1 MAMKKR
7 RDLTDAERQVLA
19 RLEALPAGWTQDG
32 VLRFST
38 DDGEMAATYADMM
51 EKRRELSP
59 RADTPPTLGE
69 LFGLASAY
77 LERSGR
83 TATFAHTGLSVTET
97 AATERCFAAEGSP
110 LRLLLTD
117 TDKGHAERTVGDRLI
132 LLRAEND
139 TAMLG
144 FDEHPAVRRAVK
156 WETAVGANGILP
168 TVLPCIDGVCYD
180 LRRLSDLSAPT
191 PLDRLF
197 LPIEGARLLLI
208 EPDAEGELTALA
220 AERGVRLTVIAALT
234 DGDETCFLYGERDLL
249 RIETAKLRA
258 MPKRETLSISA
269 KGCDLPT
276 GRPIRSVVSGG
287 HSPYLAPNGGATERL
302 TSDGVTV
309 SAAVRQIGSG
319 AFRAAVE
326 TILAPLLSVAG
337 SGADYIGIR
346 LGIGLRLPA
355 VRNDETNAQ
364 LLSVILGIYRVQ
376 TEFACPAAL
385 YAETDEML
393 TCPELTVYA
402 LSDAADTV
410 TAGFAGAGSGIF
422 CVSPVY
428 LPSGLPDLSLL
439 RRLLREIRAQ
449 RTAGR
454 LTSACVA
461 VSETLGEVVAR
472 TEQATTCRLTDG
484 NGERLSVAFVLG
496 GIGLPYHRIGTVAL
510 RAAAPA
516 VQSVP
521 SLPPP
526 VGKYVWHD
534 RYEITVL
541 SHHGDAAA
549 VSLAASLRAAGADC
563 VGLWDD
569 APVGALSRRVLTSR
583 ILILCPNATLPEDA
597 PLHFALR
604 LLSSDGGLILRL
616 GERAPM
622 VAEFPSVTLQNG
634 ISEDFLHQIGSF
646 SR

>member
-1 MAMKKR
+1 MKKR
-7 RDLTDAERQVLA
+7 REPTDAERQTLA
-19 RLEALPAGWTQDG
+19 SLEALPAGWTQDR

-97 AATERCFAAEGSP
+97 AATARCFAAEGSP
-110 LRLLLTD
+110 LCLALTD
-117 TDKGHAERTVGDRLI
+117 TDRGHGERAVGDRLV
-132 LLRAEND
+132 LLRAESR

-144 FDEHPAVRRAVK
+144 FIEHPSVRRAVK
-156 WETAVGANGILP
+156 WETAVGAHGILP
-168 TVLPCIDGVCYD
+168 TVLPCMDGACYD
-180 LRRLSDLSAPT
+180 LRRLCDLSAPT

-208 EPDAEGELTALA
+208 EASAENELTKLA
-220 AERGVRLTVIAALT
+220 TDHSVSLTVFAALT
-234 DGDETCFLYGERDLL
+234 DGDETCFLYGYGERDSL

-269 KGCDLPT
+269 KGCDAPM
-276 GRPIRSVVSGG
+276 GRLIRSVVSGG
-287 HSPYLAPNGGATERL
+287 HSPYLDPNGGATERL

-309 SAAVRQIGSG
+309 SAAVRQIGAG
-319 AFRAAVE
+319 AFLAAVE
-326 TILAPLLSVAG
+326 TVLAPLLSVSA
-337 SGADYIGIR
+337 SGADYTGIR

-355 VRNDETNAQ
+355 VREDETNAA

-385 YAETDEML
+385 YAETDAAL

-402 LSDAADTV
+402 LSNAADTV
-410 TAGFAGAGSGIF
+410 PAECPGAGSGVF
-422 CVSPVY
+422 CVSPIR
-428 LPSGLPDLSLL
+428 LPSGLPDFTLL
-439 RRLLREIRAQ
+439 RRLLRELRAQ

-461 VSETLGEVVAR
+461 VSESLGEVIAR
-472 TEQATTCRLTDG
+472 TERSTTCRLTAEDG
-484 NGERLSVAFVLG
+484 EQLSVAFVLC
-496 GIGLPYHRIGTVAL
+496 GIGLPYHRIGTVTL
-510 RAAAPA
+510 RTEAPA
-516 VQSVP
+516 VQRDVT
-521 SLPPP
+521 LPPP
-526 VGKYVWHD
+526 VGKYVWRD

-541 SHHGDAAA
+541 SRSGDAAA

-563 VGLWDD
+563 AALEDST
-569 APVGALSRRVLTSR
+569 PVGALSRRVLTSR
-583 ILILCPNATLPEDA
+583 ILILCPEATLPEDA
-597 PLHFALR
+597 HLRFALR

-616 GERAPM
+616 GERAPT
-622 VAEFPSVTLQNG
+622 VAEFPSVTLAGG
-634 ISEDFLHQIGSF
+634 ISEDFLHQIEAF